1 LIKVKKLLFIL
12 VLAMPIAGW
21 SQNITIS
28 ARVLD
33 SLTNEPLGY
42 ASVGIKGVPIGTIS
56 NGLGEFDF
64 HFSTDYRADTLV
76 ISMIGYRNFQAPI
89 SELLGTPFHTLY
101 LSKSAIELEEIVV
114 SDTLTGG
121 DVMRIALSRIQDN
134 YPMQPFMMDGF
145 YRDMKK
151 VGGTY
156 FSLLEAAVK
165 IFDENYEMPRN
176 QEKLRERVRLVEVRK
191 SFGYESKYTN
201 YFDQDNLLEDLL
213 LNNFIRYYHFN
224 DDDIF
229 LNTLVR
235 KQNSVYD
242 DKEIYVI
249 HRHLESD
256 LTLYIDKSDF
266 SIIHIEYEE
275 NFKVDN
281 EMEKKKNL
289 VSRFMG
295 LKKTIGFRR
304 YAGKMYLSH
313 MEMTQKVNW
322 YDVTTNVLKFE
333 TEVSQQLLINK
344 VVPNT
349 KERIGSTE
357 KMRNYGLQYQD
368 QPYNKE
374 FWDNY
379 NLIKETPLDEK
390 VISDLEKLAPLQAQ
404 FEDQE

>member
-1 LIKVKKLLFIL
+1 VKKLLFIL